1 MNYKIEILDDCN
13 VIYVRNKGKYGSNK
27 NYEMMK
33 NFKEWIK
40 KIVIGDMLKLTEY

>member
-1 MNYKIEILDDCN
+1 MNYKIEVLDDCN

-40 KIVIGDMLKLTEY
+40 RKLLLEIC